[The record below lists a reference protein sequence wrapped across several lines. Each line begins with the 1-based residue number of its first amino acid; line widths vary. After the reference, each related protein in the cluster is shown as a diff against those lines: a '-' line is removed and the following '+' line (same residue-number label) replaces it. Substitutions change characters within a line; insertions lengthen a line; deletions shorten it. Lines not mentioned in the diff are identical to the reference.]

1 MWKMLYFWKNEPNF
15 KIKNYSILFMKKI
28 LAIGAIL
35 LIIISFS
42 ACEKDDICVDGDTP
56 LLVIGFY
63 DVNDTAT
70 VKKVTKL
77 RVGGVDQEFTVSTV
91 ADRTDLDLIQIPLQI
106 NSPATS
112 YVLISNS
119 ATNSSNEETGNA
131 DVVTFNYETREV
143 FVSRACGFIANFD
156 NLTGSLATDS
166 DNWIKGIEIVQTT
179 INDQATAHVKI
190 FH

>member
-1 MWKMLYFWKNEPNF
+1 
-15 KIKNYSILFMKKI
+15 MKKI
-28 LAIGAIL
+28 LTIGAIF

-42 ACEKDDICVDGDTP
+42 GCEKDDICVDGDTP

-63 DVNDTAT
+63 DINDTTT

-77 RVGGVDQEFTVSTV
+77 RVAGADQEFTVNTV
-91 ADRTDLDLIQIPLQI
+91 ADRTDLDLIEIPLQI
-106 NSPATS
+106 NNPTTS

-119 ATNSSNEETGNA
+119 ATNSADEETGNA
-131 DVVTFNYETREV
+131 DVITFNYETKEV
-143 FVSRACGFIANFD
+143 FVSRACGFVANYD
-156 NLTGSLATDS
+156 TLGEALTADS
-166 DNWIKGIEIVQTT
+166 DNWIKGVEIVQTT